1 MNSLLFKQAKLL
13 GVILLCLLIG
23 KKAYNQ
29 NVISQFTVDKTFS
42 CISGNSFLFT
52 NHSIGNNL
60 SYKWD
65 FKDGTFSS
73 EINPIKSYTNSGNY
87 AVTLI
92 VTQNNI
98 DYYFSKTITVAPEPV
113 LSNIDIQK
121 TFLGKSY
128 TYISSSTIAS
138 GSMTYFWTFGDSVNS
153 SLINPTHT
161 YKDSGYYQVMLE
173 AKSDLG
179 CTAFKSKY
187 ARIIFHDTT
196 TIIPTFSIN
205 RINQCIK
212 DNKYTFLYTGDS
224 SKITSIEW
232 DFGDGSSDTGLFV
245 SKRYSVAGNYFVK
258 LTVVSNGITYTNEK
272 IVTLNKIDA
281 SFNTTQLSDAA
292 SYSFFSNETGN
303 LSVKQFSWS
312 LGDGC
317 TANNSSVTH
326 TFFPGNYSVK
336 LILKDE
342 NNCIDSTT
350 NSIVISTMPATNIQA
365 FFTVNDSFQCAS
377 SNSFHFKNLSTTA
390 CNINYLWQF
399 GDGTTSTLFEPTKTY
414 IAAGKYKV
422 TLSVITGSVITNY
435 ERYVEATSVK
445 IWTGK
450 ADGNWNN
457 SANWMCGIPDS
468 TDNIIIKSNSTFLPN
483 FTNTSIQL
491 NNLTIE
497 SGAIIN
503 ATNCVFIIS
512 GNLTGKG
519 LLNAADSKI
528 IFKGN
533 SLQTIDVAINI
544 ATMIVNNSNNVNVIN
559 TNSDSIN
566 IYSLLSLVN
575 GNLFTNDRLVLK
587 SSALKTAKLDKVGI
601 DGNIGSISGEVTV
614 ERYFQNKRAWRFYT
628 MPFSSNG
635 NIYKYNIN
643 NTFQKFTNVTGP
655 QGTGFDYLS
664 SYYSLNAWSDAT
676 NKWDNVKNTFTSY
689 TVNNNSSFANVPYFI
704 FIRGTKNVAEAW
716 VSNAVTFS
724 FSGKLQTGD
733 QQINYSGRQKGNYLF
748 LGNPYASSVDLA
760 KVQNQSRGLSGNFY
774 YWDPSLNTNG
784 AYVTISNKG
793 NGVWITTPSAAQK
806 GRYMQSCEA
815 MLFELADPSG
825 YVKFTEDAKCDT
837 NYTNVFGSASGLMD
851 KLTLNLYKVSS
862 NGDKHLV
869 DGAITLFNKNYSKDV
884 DENDSKKVMNPLE
897 NIGFVNG
904 NNVLAIETKPFV
916 TSQDSLHIYTS
927 GLNDTSNYAIEI
939 IADYTDTTVQEI
951 MLVDSN
957 LQNKSHAYFNT
968 ASWYYFTHNNA
979 NNIYNSR
986 FSIILKSVKSIN
998 GVVKEFKVVK
1008 DNKDA
1013 LLTWFVEAEQGVR
1026 EYQIQYSKNGKDFI
1040 TILTQNPSNNNKTN
1054 NYNITALL
1062 NGVYGKHYYRVKTI
1076 LDNDVELVSG
1086 IEMVEFIQ
1094 PIVIDKK
1101 FYVYPNPTNNIAQL
1115 HFYTEN
1121 SQWFVVEII
1130 DPITGRTI
1138 NTKNVNALKGENLV
1152 AINFAEFKN
1161 ISSGLYFIKI
1171 SSEDSN
1177 FKSLNVMYRK

>member
-1 MNSLLFKQAKLL
+1 MILFC
-13 GVILLCLLIG
+13 IFIS
-23 KKAYNQ
+23 KKSNGQ
-29 NVISQFTVDKTFS
+29 NAVSQFTVDKTFS

-52 NHSIGNNL
+52 NHSIGSNL
-60 SYKWD
+60 TYKWD
-65 FKDGTFSS
+65 FKDGTFSN
-73 EINPIKSYTNSGNY
+73 EENPVKSYTSPGNY
-87 AVTLI
+87 SVTLI
-92 VTQNNI
+92 VTQSNI

-138 GSMTYFWTFGDSVNS
+138 GSMAYFWTFGDSVNS

-161 YKDSGYYQVMLE
+161 YRDSGYYQVRLE

-187 ARIIFHDTT
+187 ARIIFHDTIT
-196 TIIPTFSIN
+196 VVPTFVIN
-205 RINQCIK
+205 RVNQCINN
-212 DNKYTFLYTGDS
+212 NKYTFSYTGDTA
-224 SKITSIEW
+224 KITSINW
-232 DFGDGSSDTGLFV
+232 DFGDGTSDSGLVV
-245 SKRYSVAGNYFVK
+245 SKHYSVAGSYFVK
-258 LTVVSNGITYTNEK
+258 VIVVSNGITYTNEK
-272 IVTLNKIDA
+272 IITLNKIDA
-281 SFNTTQLSDAA
+281 SFTTIQQADGATF
-292 SYSFFSNETGN
+292 SFFSNEIGN
-303 LSVKQFSWS
+303 LALKQFNWTF
-312 LGDGC
+312 GDGC
-317 TANNSSVTH
+317 TSINSGIVH

-342 NNCIDSTT
+342 NNCVDSSQNNVTIT
-350 NSIVISTMPATNIQA
+350 TMPALTVKA
-365 FFTVNDSFQCAS
+365 FFTVNDSFQCVS
-377 SNSFHFKNLSTTA
+377 SNSFHFTNLSTTA

-414 IAAGKYKV
+414 TTAGKYKV

-435 ERYVEATSVK
+435 ERFVEATSIK

-450 ADGNWNN
+450 VDDNWNN
-457 SANWMCGIPDS
+457 TANWMCGIPDN
-468 TDNIIIKSNSTFLPN
+468 TDDIIIKSGSAFLPKFN
-483 FTNTSIQL
+483 NVTVQL
-491 NNLTIE
+491 NNLFIE
-497 SGAIIN
+497 NGASIN
-503 ATNCVFIIS
+503 ATNSIFLIN
-512 GNLTGKG
+512 GNLIGKG
-519 LLNAADSKI
+519 SFNAVDSKM

-533 SLQTIDVAINI
+533 TLQTIDANINI
-544 ATMIVNNSNNVNVIN
+544 ATLIINNSTNVTVANNDL
-559 TNSDSIN
+559 DSIRVYN
-566 IYSLLSLVN
+566 LLTLAN
-575 GNLFTNDRLVLK
+575 GNLFTNDRVILK
-587 SSALKTAKLDKVGI
+587 SSALKTAKLDKVGTN
-601 DGNIGSISGEVTV
+601 GNIGTITGEVTI

-635 NIYKYNIN
+635 NIFKYNIN

-664 SYYSLNAWSDAT
+664 SYYSLNGWSDVT
-676 NKWDNVKNTFTSY
+676 NKWDNIKNTFTSY
-689 TVNNNSSFANVPYFI
+689 TVNNNNNFANVPYFI
-704 FIRGTKNVAEAW
+704 FVRGDKTVADAW
-716 VSNAVTFS
+716 VSSAVTFS

-748 LGNPYASSVDLA
+748 LGNPYAASVDLA

-793 NGVWITTPSAAQK
+793 NGVWITTPTAAQK
-806 GRYMQSCEA
+806 DRYMQSCEA

-851 KLTLNLYKVSS
+851 KLTINLYKVLS

-869 DGAITLFNKNYSKDV
+869 DGAITLFNKNYNKTV

-904 NNVLAIETKPFV
+904 DDVLAIEARPFV
-916 TSQDSLHIYTS
+916 AGEDSLHIYTS
-927 GLNDTSNYAIEI
+927 GLNDTTNYAIEI

-957 LQNKSHAYFNT
+957 LQNKSYAYFNT
-968 ASWYYFTHNNA
+968 ANWYYFTHNNG

-986 FSIILKSVKSIN
+986 FSIILKSVKSLN
-998 GVVKEFKVVK
+998 GIVKDFKVVK

-1013 LLTWFVEAEQGVR
+1013 LLTWLVEAEQGVK
-1026 EYQIQYSKNGKDFI
+1026 EYQIQYSKNGKDFT
-1040 TILTQNPSNNNKTN
+1040 TILMQNASNNNKTN

-1062 NGVYGKHYYRVKTI
+1062 NGVYGKHYYRIKTI
-1076 LDNDVELVSG
+1076 LDNDAELLSSVET
-1086 IEMVEFIQ
+1086 IEFIQ
-1094 PIVIDKK
+1094 PIIIDKK
-1101 FYVYPNPTNNIAQL
+1101 VYAYPNPINNITQI

-1121 SQWFVVEII
+1121 SQWFIIEII
-1130 DPITGRTI
+1130 DPITGRVV
-1138 NTKNVNALKGENLV
+1138 NTKNYNAIKGENLV
-1152 AINFAEFKN
+1152 TINFAEIKN

-1171 SSEDSN
+1171 NGEDTN
-1177 FKSLNVMYRK
+1177 FKPLNVMFKK

>member
-1 MNSLLFKQAKLL
+1 M
-13 GVILLCLLIG
+13 ILLCLLIH
-23 KKAYNQ
+23 KKTYSQ
-29 NVISQFTVDKTFS
+29 NAISQFTVDKTFS
-42 CISGNSFLFT
+42 CISGNSFQFV
-52 NHSIGNNL
+52 NHSIGSNL

-73 EINPIKSYTNSGNY
+73 ETNPVKSYTAPGNY
-87 AVTLI
+87 GVTLI

-161 YKDSGYYQVMLE
+161 YKDSGYYEVILE

-196 TIIPTFSIN
+196 TIIPRFSIN

-212 DNKYTFLYTGDS
+212 DNQYTFSYTGDS

-232 DFGDGSSDTGLFV
+232 DFGDGTNDTGLIV
-245 SKRYSVAGNYFVK
+245 SKHYSVVGNYFVK

-272 IVTLNKIDA
+272 VITLNKVDA
-281 SFNTTQLSDAA
+281 SFTTIQQADGAT
-292 SYSFFSNETGN
+292 YSFFSNETGN
-303 LSVKQFSWS
+303 LNLKQFSWTF
-312 LGDGC
+312 GDGC
-317 TANNSSVTH
+317 TANASGVVH
-326 TFFPGNYSVK
+326 TFFPGNYQVK
-336 LILKDE
+336 LVVKDE
-342 NNCIDSTT
+342 NNCVDSSLNNVVVKTMAAT
-350 NSIVISTMPATNIQA
+350 VIKALFS
-365 FFTVNDSFQCAS
+365 VNDSFQCAS
-377 SNSFHFKNLSTTA
+377 SNSFSFTNLSTTA

-399 GDGTTSTLFEPTKTY
+399 GDGTSSTQFEPTKIY
-414 IAAGKYKV
+414 SAPGKYKV
-422 TLSVITGSVITNY
+422 TLSVITGNIVTSY
-435 ERYVEATSVK
+435 ERFVEATSVK

-450 ADGNWNN
+450 ADNNWSNV
-457 SANWMCGIPDS
+457 ANWMCGLPDS
-468 TDNIIIKSNSTFLPN
+468 TDDIVIKASSTYLPKFN
-483 FTNTSIQL
+483 NVTLQL
-491 NNLTIE
+491 NNLFIE
-497 SGAIIN
+497 NGANIT
-503 ATNCVFIIS
+503 ATNSVFIIT
-512 GNLTGKG
+512 GNLSGKG
-519 LLNAADSKI
+519 TLNAADSKLI
-528 IFKGN
+528 LRGTT
-533 SLQTIDVAINI
+533 LQTIDANISI
-544 ATMIVNNSNNVNVIN
+544 ATLIVNNSSSVNVV
-559 TNSDSIN
+559 NSNLDSIRVYN
-566 IYSLLSLVN
+566 LLSLVS
-575 GNLFTNDRLVLK
+575 GNFFTNDRLILK

-601 DGNIGSISGEVTV
+601 DGNTGTITGEVTV

-635 NIYKYNIN
+635 NIFKYNIN

-664 SYYSLNAWSDAT
+664 SYYSLNAWSDVT
-676 NKWDNVKNTFTSY
+676 NKWENIKNTFTNY

-704 FIRGTKNVAEAW
+704 FIRGDKSVAEAW
-716 VSNAVTFS
+716 ASSAVTFA

-760 KVQNQSRGLSGNFY
+760 KVQNQSKGLSGNFY

-793 NGVWITTPSAAQK
+793 NGIWITTPAAAQK

-815 MLFELADPSG
+815 MLFELADASG

-851 KLTLNLYKVSS
+851 KLTINLYKVQA

-869 DGAITLFNKNYSKDV
+869 DGAITLFNKNYNKEV

-904 NNVLAIETKPFV
+904 NDVLAIEARPFV
-916 TSQDSLHIYTS
+916 AGADSLHIYTS

-951 MLVDSN
+951 MLIDSS
-957 LQNKSHAYFNT
+957 LQNKSYAYFKT
-968 ASWYYFTHNNA
+968 ASWYYFTNNNS
-979 NNIYNSR
+979 NNIYSSR
-986 FSIILKSVKSIN
+986 FSIILKSTKSVNGIVKD
-998 GVVKEFKVVK
+998 FKVVK

-1013 LLTWFVEAEQGVR
+1013 LLSWFVEAEQGVK
-1026 EYQIQYSKNGKDFI
+1026 EYQIQNSKNGKDFT
-1040 TILTQNPSNNNKTN
+1040 TILVQNAANDNKTN
-1054 NYNITALL
+1054 TYNVTALL
-1062 NGVYGKHYYRVKTI
+1062 NGVYGKHYYRVKSI
-1076 LDNDVELVSG
+1076 LDNDAELTSGVEM
-1086 IEMVEFIQ
+1086 IEFIQ
-1094 PIVIDKK
+1094 PVIIDKK
-1101 FYVYPNPTNNIAQL
+1101 FYIYPNPTNNIAKI
-1115 HFYTEN
+1115 HFYSEKA
-1121 SQWFVVEII
+1121 QWFVVEII

-1138 NTKNVNALKGENLV
+1138 NAQNYNAAQGENLV
-1152 AINFAEFKN
+1152 AVNFSTFKN

-1171 SSEDSN
+1171 KGEEEN
-1177 FKSLNVMYRK
+1177 FTPLNIMYKK